1 MSLAQTIKRTA
12 LFQAVDLNTIEGLS
26 KQCHQKNFIK
36 GRDIF
41 SMGDQAESFFI
52 ILSGWVK
59 LYRTSKEGEE
69 VIIHVF
75 GPGES
80 FAEAAVFGDNRMY
93 PVNAQA
99 VEDVSLIEI
108 PRTVFTHKIE
118 KDSRFALRI
127 LGAIA
132 ARQHYLVQQL
142 EQVTTRTAPQRVGAF
157 LIRFCKKVKQGPG
170 GWTVSLPY
178 DKSIISSRL
187 NIKPETF
194 SRALAKLEPYGVE
207 LQGREIVIT
216 DMLRLAEFCD
226 VSFTEIPC

>member
-1 MSLAQTIKRTA
+1 MILAQTIKRTA
-12 LFQAVDLNTIEGLS
+12 LFHAVDMPTIESLA
-26 KQCHQKNFIK
+26 KQCHQKNYEK
-36 GRDIF
+36 GRDLF
-41 SMGDQAESFFI
+41 VMGDRADSFFI
-52 ILSGWVK
+52 ILGGWVK

-80 FAEAAVFGDNRMY
+80 FAEAAVFGDSRIY

-99 VEDVSLIEI
+99 VEDVTVIEI
-108 PRTVFTHKIE
+108 PRSIFTHKIE
-118 KDSRFALRI
+118 KDSRFALQI

-142 EQVTTRTAPQRVGAF
+142 EQVTTRTAPQRIGAF
-157 LIRFCKKVKQGPG
+157 LIRFCQKTKQGPG

-178 DKSIISSRL
+178 DKSIISTRL

-207 LQGREIVIT
+207 LQGRDIVIT
-216 DMLRLAEFCD
+216 DMYELAEFCD
-226 VSFTEIPC
+226 VPMVEIPC